1 MRLLTGSRVQP
12 GLTLALAGLA
22 ALLALRLAL
31 YLPAAAT
38 RPSHGFGA
46 VYVLGRLLSQ
56 GQDLSQ
62 SYDDAWFSTQ
72 VARALPG
79 ISDVN
84 INPPPLALAALPLAL
99 LDYTSART
107 LWTVLSLL
115 CLGWAVYTILRHLD
129 LDRRAGLVLVAY
141 GLAAQPV
148 WANFQQGQIYL
159 ILLALL
165 VLAWQG
171 YRAGQSR
178 RLGVTLGV
186 LAVFKLAGLFLWPLL
201 LVQRRW
207 RALAWGGLTVLTVG
221 LLSLPVVGWEAWR
234 SYPQALLRYNSDP
247 SLAVTA
253 YQTQLGLIW
262 HLFTFDAQWNPT
274 PLAVAPL
281 LATWL
286 PRLSF
291 VPLLGLPLLCAWGPA
306 DESARAD
313 LLFAAL
319 VTANVILSPLS
330 LDYHYPL
337 LLLPT
342 AILMAHTRRSSV
354 WAWFLLGLSMLLIG
368 ADLPYRL
375 PPDGSAFPQAW
386 LAYPKL
392 YGAWLVWGLAVWEL
406 SRRRARAKWR
416 AGEGPESAYYPA
428 VHYRPGGRGAATR
441 GTG

>member
-1 MRLLTGSRVQP
+1 MRFLTGSGVRP
-12 GLTLALAGLA
+12 ALTLALVGLVA
-22 ALLALRLAL
+22 VLALRLAL

-62 SYDDAWFSTQ
+62 SYDDAWFSTE

-99 LDYTSART
+99 LDYASART
-107 LWTVLSLL
+107 LWTAVSLL
-115 CLGWAVYTILRHLD
+115 CLGWAVYTMPRQLD
-129 LDRRAGLVLVAY
+129 LGGVAGLVLAAY
-141 GLAAQPV
+141 GLASQPV

-165 VLAWQG
+165 VFAWQG
-171 YRAGQSR
+171 YRAGQPG
-178 RLGVTLGV
+178 RLGVMLGV
-186 LAVFKLAGLFLWPLL
+186 LAAFKLAGLFLWPLL
-201 LVQRRW
+201 LVQRRGW
-207 RALAWGGLTVLTVG
+207 ALVWASLTALVVG
-221 LLSLPVVGWEAWR
+221 LVSLPVVGWEMWR
-234 SYPQALLRYNSDP
+234 VYPDALLRYNSDP

-253 YQTQLGLIW
+253 YQTQLSLIW
-262 HLFTFDAQWNPT
+262 HVFTFDVQWNPT
-274 PLAVAPL
+274 PLIVAPF
-281 LATWL
+281 LAAWL
-286 PRLSF
+286 PRLSV
-291 VPLLGLPLLCAWGPA
+291 VPLLGLPLLLAWRSA
-306 DESARAD
+306 QESARND

-342 AILMAHTRRSSV
+342 AILMAHIWGRAA
-354 WAWFLLGLSMLLIG
+354 WAWFLLGLAMLLIG

-375 PPDGSAFPQAW
+375 PPDQSAFPQAW

-392 YGAWLVWGLAVWEL
+392 YGAWLLWGLAVWEL
-406 SRRRARAKWR
+406 KGLVYGQSADLRTHYARRC
-416 AGEGPESAYYPA
+416 GPG
-428 VHYRPGGRGAATR
+428 RPTGR
-441 GTG
+441 